1 MDITRFIKN
10 EASKLQLNS
19 FELASIKVSTF
30 EQKVSLI
37 ALKSLFI
44 IKAALIDYALIMIVL
59 KNKVSK
65 NHSTDAEDITFIF
78 KKTFNHLFNAS
89 SSLVSSSLKHKA
101 LKAALKALLEQKII
115 PSESFNFSENEL
127 ADALNARVI
136 NFPVFS
142 IDGPD
147 LLAKL
152 ASRGNSFKTTQKIYD
167 LDICHQTTLDL
178 LRTPVSLTQKN
189 GRLHDLGSLRTRLPL
204 DAQVREI
211 KTRFL
216 HSLGETP
223 QTLKITEMAINC
235 IHQEQ
240 IKPLLFYVQGLLPSN
255 LHLQA
260 KKTGR
265 LFSIVINQDNTI
277 SIDERITMCFLE
289 EAARKEEDA
298 SAPDLNPHAA
308 EFDLSYSYKITQ
320 EGNIENTTYKTCIKS
335 A

>member
-1 MDITRFIKN
+1 MDITRYIKN
-10 EASKLQLNS
+10 EATKLHLNS
-19 FELASIKVSTF
+19 FELASVKASTF

-37 ALKSLFI
+37 ALKTILI
-44 IKAALIDYALIMIVL
+44 IKAALIDYAQLLVVL
-59 KNKVSK
+59 KNKVTK
-65 NHSTDAEDITFIF
+65 NHTTDSEDITFIF

-89 SSLVSSSLKHKA
+89 NSLVSSSLKHKT

-115 PSESFNFSENEL
+115 PADPFNFSEKEL
-127 ADALNARVI
+127 ADSLNSKMI

-152 ASRGNSFKTTQKIYD
+152 ASRGNTTTQKIYD
-167 LDICHQTTLDL
+167 LDICHQTTIDL

-189 GRLHDLGSLRTRLPL
+189 GRLHDLGSLRPRLAL
-204 DAQVREI
+204 DAQVREL
-211 KTRFL
+211 KTRTL

-265 LFSIVINQDNTI
+265 LFSIIINQDNTI
-277 SIDERITMCFLE
+277 SISERITMCFLE
-289 EAARKEEDA
+289 EAAKKEQNE
-298 SAPDLNPHAA
+298 SAPDLNPHTA